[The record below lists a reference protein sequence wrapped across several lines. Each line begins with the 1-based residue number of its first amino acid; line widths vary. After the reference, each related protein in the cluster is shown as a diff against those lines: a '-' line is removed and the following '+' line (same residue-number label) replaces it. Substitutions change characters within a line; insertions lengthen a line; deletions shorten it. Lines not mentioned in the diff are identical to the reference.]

1 VTFVHSRAHDVENRA
16 ARVAV
21 WLESAT
27 TLPDP
32 TADDLVRRTSA
43 LMVLGFRNFD
53 ALHVACAEFAGAD
66 VFATTDDQLLSF
78 ANRHATLLRV
88 RVVDVVTLAREVL
101 S

>member
-32 TADDLVRRTSA
+32 TADDL
-43 LMVLGFRNFD
+43 VLGFRNFD